1 MPSRRGITGM
11 EAWSMGGR
19 GAVEAICADSISHC
33 DKECTVIMVEQIA
46 MIPLFKDLPAKQLA
60 DLAGIVLQKT
70 FKRAETIFSEG
81 DQAAGFYV
89 ALSGRVKVFK
99 LSGDGKEQILHIFG
113 PGEPFGEVPVFAGTH
128 FPAYAEALEES
139 AVLFFPRKSFIDLIE
154 KEPSLALNMLA
165 VLSLRLRQFTHLIE
179 NLSLKEVPG
188 RLAAYLLYLSENSNH
203 SDELELDIAKGQ
215 LASLLGTIPETLS
228 RILARLIS
236 QELIQVNGPKI
247 KILDRQGLEALAE
260 GGKL

>member
-1 MPSRRGITGM
+1 
-11 EAWSMGGR
+11 
-19 GAVEAICADSISHC
+19 
-33 DKECTVIMVEQIA
+33 MVEQIGL
-46 MIPLFKDLPAKQLA
+46 IPLFKDLPAKQLA
-60 DLAGIVLQKT
+60 DLAGIVVQKT
-70 FKRAETIFSEG
+70 FKRTETIFSEG

-89 ALSGRVKVFK
+89 ALAGRVKVFK

-139 AVLFFPRKSFIDLIE
+139 TVLFFPRNSFIDLI
-154 KEPSLALNMLA
+154 KQEPSLALNMLA

-188 RLAAYLLYLSENSNH
+188 RLAAYLLYLSENSNR

-247 KILDRQGLEALAE
+247 KILDRRGLEDLAE